1 MFFPTQVDRKRQ
13 EKEENDRL
21 LITNHMSVDE
31 YTVQN
36 YRVTNNYLL
45 PLRQACSGGIPV
57 MVGSQLFFFP
67 CHVKCTRL

>member
-1 MFFPTQVDRKRQ
+1 VEKKRQ
-13 EKEENDRL
+13 EKEENDRMG
-21 LITNHMSVDE
+21 IVNHMTVDE

-57 MVGSQLFFFP
+57 VVSRASFSPAL
-67 CHVKCTRL
+67 CYS